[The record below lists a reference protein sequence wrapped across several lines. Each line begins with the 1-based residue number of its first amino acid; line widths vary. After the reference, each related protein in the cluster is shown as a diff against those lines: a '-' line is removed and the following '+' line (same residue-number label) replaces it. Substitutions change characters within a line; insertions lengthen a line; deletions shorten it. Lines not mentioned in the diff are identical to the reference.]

1 MIVLQDVVLQRGT
14 KVLLDKASVSI
25 NPGERVG
32 LVGRNGCGK
41 SSLFSLLQNRLHEDA
56 GDVSLPPHWRMAEV
70 AQNMPETTDSATEFV
85 LGGDSR
91 LQEAQVPFLPAGRR
105 RRFRSAGLANAPAQ
119 CSGWKLPTAAALA
132 RAEVSRWP
140 CVGSVQWPWYGIAC
154 SSASGSGFSC
164 T

>member
-56 GDVSLPPHWRMAEV
+56 DKTGD
-70 AQNMPETTDSATEFV
+70 
-85 LGGDSR
+85 
-91 LQEAQVPFLPAGRR
+91 RR
-105 RRFRSAGLANAPAQ
+105 TP
-119 CSGWKLPTAAALA
+119 
-132 RAEVSRWP
+132 
-140 CVGSVQWPWYGIAC
+140 VGC
-154 SSASGSGFSC
+154 R
-164 T
+164 